1 MTDGN
6 KVKRFEKVALS
17 HIDAAYN
24 LARWLTKNDH
34 DAQDIAQ
41 EAYLRAFRFF
51 DSFNGEDGRA
61 WLLTIVRNTY
71 FTWRQKNSHRAK
83 DESYEEES
91 HGLDDSNPALVDGA
105 SLNDQEALSL
115 RRAGARTS
123 STRRSNDCRSIL
135 ARLSCCASWKSF
147 RIRR

>member
-71 FTWRQKNSHRAK
+71 FTWRQKTATVRKTNRMRRNRMGAMTAILPLSMAHR
-83 DESYEEES
+83 
-91 HGLDDSNPALVDGA
+91 
-105 SLNDQEALSL
+105 
-115 RRAGARTS
+115 
-123 STRRSNDCRSIL
+123 
-135 ARLSCCASWKSF
+135 
-147 RIRR
+147 